1 MRKIYLKA
9 QLLLTFVVLFFTSI
23 QCSTSVIEKAVI
35 IEKITYNNNVK
46 TIIDNNCVSCHN
58 GLQLIIGLDTYSKLR
73 LATENGNLINL
84 INNASSPMPPSGLMS
99 ADLIATIEK
108 WVEDGYLED

>member
-1 MRKIYLKA
+1 MRKIYLKF
-9 QLLLTFVVLFFTSI
+9 LLLCLLSFTSI

-35 IEKITYNNNVK
+35 IETITYSNDVK

-58 GLQLIIGLDTYSKLR
+58 TVQLIAGLDISTYSKLK
-73 LATENGNLINL
+73 LATENGNLISR
-84 INNASSPMPPSGLMS
+84 INNASSPMPPIGLMS

-108 WVEDGYLED
+108 WVEEGYLED